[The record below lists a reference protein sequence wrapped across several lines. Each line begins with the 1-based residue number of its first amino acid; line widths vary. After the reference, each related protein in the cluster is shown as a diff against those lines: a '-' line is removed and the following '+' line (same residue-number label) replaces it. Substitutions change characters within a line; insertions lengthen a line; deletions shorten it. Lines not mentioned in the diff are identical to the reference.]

1 VAQPS
6 GASSFQLN
14 KIKTNNMLE
23 KILAISGKP
32 GLFKLISG
40 SKRMVV
46 VESLLDGKRTPA
58 YTTDRVISLSDIAM
72 YTEETEVPLN
82 EVFMN
87 IQKIYGENPIEV
99 DYKKASETELH
110 DFMAKALPEY
120 DRERVHNSDIKKL
133 IQWYNLLLKNGLTDF
148 SAEGEEKSEEN
159 A

>member
-1 VAQPS
+1 MAP
-6 GASSFQLN
+6 LEN
-14 KIKTNNMLE
+14 TKTQNNMLE

-110 DFMAKALPEY
+110 AFMAKALPEY

-148 SAEGEEKSEEN
+148 SVEGEEKSEEN

>member
-1 VAQPS
+1 
-6 GASSFQLN
+6 
-14 KIKTNNMLE
+14 MLE

-46 VESLLDGKRTPA
+46 VESLLDGKRIPA
-58 YTTDRVISLSDIAM
+58 YATDRVISLSDIAM

-87 IQKIYGENPIEV
+87 IQKIYGENPIDV
-99 DYKKASETELH
+99 DYKKASEKELQ

-133 IQWYNLLLKNGLTDF
+133 IQWYNLLLKNNLTDF
-148 SAEGEEKSEEN
+148 TLEEEEKSEEN

>member
-1 VAQPS
+1 
-6 GASSFQLN
+6 
-14 KIKTNNMLE
+14 MLE

-87 IQKIYGENPIEV
+87 IQKIYGGNPIDV

-110 DFMAKALPEY
+110 AFMAKALPEY

-148 SAEGEEKSEEN
+148 SVEGEEKSEEN

>member
-1 VAQPS
+1 
-6 GASSFQLN
+6 
-14 KIKTNNMLE
+14 MLE

-110 DFMAKALPEY
+110 AFMAKALPEY

-148 SAEGEEKSEEN
+148 SVEGEEKSEEN

>member
-1 VAQPS
+1 
-6 GASSFQLN
+6 
-14 KIKTNNMLE
+14 MLE

-87 IQKIYGENPIEV
+87 IQKIYGENPIDV

-110 DFMAKALPEY
+110 AFMAKALPEY

-148 SAEGEEKSEEN
+148 SVEGEEKSEEN

>member
-1 VAQPS
+1 
-6 GASSFQLN
+6 
-14 KIKTNNMLE
+14 MLE

-46 VESLLDGKRTPA
+46 VESLIDGKRTPA

-87 IQKIYGENPIEV
+87 IQKIYGENPIDV

-110 DFMAKALPEY
+110 AFMAKALPEY

-148 SAEGEEKSEEN
+148 SEESEEKSEEN

>member
-1 VAQPS
+1 
-6 GASSFQLN
+6 
-14 KIKTNNMLE
+14 MLE

-32 GLFKLISG
+32 GLYKLISG
-40 SKRMVV
+40 SKKMVV
-46 VESLLDGKRTPA
+46 VESLIDGKRTPA

-87 IQKIYGENPIEV
+87 IQKIYGENPIDV

-133 IQWYNLLLKNGLTDF
+133 IQWYNLLLKNNLTDF
-148 SAEGEEKSEEN
+148 TLEEEEKSEKN
-159 A
+159 

>member
-1 VAQPS
+1 
-6 GASSFQLN
+6 
-14 KIKTNNMLE
+14 MLE

-40 SKRMVV
+40 SKKMVV
-46 VESLLDGKRTPA
+46 VESLLDGKRIPA
-58 YTTDRVISLSDIAM
+58 YATDRVISLSDIAM

-87 IQKIYGENPIEV
+87 IQKIYGENPVDV

-148 SAEGEEKSEEN
+148 AGKDEEKSEEN

>member
-1 VAQPS
+1 
-6 GASSFQLN
+6 
-14 KIKTNNMLE
+14 MLE

-99 DYKKASETELH
+99 DYKKASEKELH

-133 IQWYNLLLKNGLTDF
+133 IQWYNLLLKNNLTDF
-148 SAEGEEKSEEN
+148 TLEEEEKSEEN

>member
-1 VAQPS
+1 
-6 GASSFQLN
+6 
-14 KIKTNNMLE
+14 MLE

-32 GLFKLISG
+32 GLYKLISG

-46 VESLLDGKRTPA
+46 VESLLDGKRIPA

-87 IQKIYGENPIEV
+87 IQKLYGENPVDV

>member
-1 VAQPS
+1 
-6 GASSFQLN
+6 
-14 KIKTNNMLE
+14 MLE

-40 SKRMVV
+40 SKKMVV
-46 VESLLDGKRTPA
+46 VESLLDGKRIPA
-58 YTTDRVISLSDIAM
+58 YATDRVISLSDIAM

-87 IQKIYGENPIEV
+87 IQKIYGEKTVDV

-148 SAEGEEKSEEN
+148 AEKDEEKSEEN

>member
-1 VAQPS
+1 
-6 GASSFQLN
+6 
-14 KIKTNNMLE
+14 MLE

-46 VESLLDGKRTPA
+46 VESLLDGKRIPA

-148 SAEGEEKSEEN
+148 SEESEEKSEEN

>member
-1 VAQPS
+1 
-6 GASSFQLN
+6 
-14 KIKTNNMLE
+14 MLE

-46 VESLLDGKRTPA
+46 VESLLDGKRIPA
-58 YTTDRVISLSDIAM
+58 YATDRVISLSDIAM
-72 YTEETEVPLN
+72 YTEDTEVPLN

-87 IQKIYGENPIEV
+87 IQKIYGENPVDV
-99 DYKKASETELH
+99 DYKKASEKELQ

-148 SAEGEEKSEEN
+148 AEKDEEKSEEN